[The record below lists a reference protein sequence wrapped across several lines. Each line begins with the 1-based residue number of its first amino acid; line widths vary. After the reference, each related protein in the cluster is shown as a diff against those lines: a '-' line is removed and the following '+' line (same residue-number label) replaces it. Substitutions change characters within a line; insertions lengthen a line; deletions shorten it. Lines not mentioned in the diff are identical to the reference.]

1 MQIIIEEFKDS
12 CFLYAFKKH
21 IVKNV
26 KIVNGNAVI
35 KTDRKTFVKTQT
47 ELEEFYNDVKFVD
60 EDVVDLNKEYVPV
73 VSENT
78 SLNAE
83 IIQAN
88 SLTGRLT
95 NSLEEIFNELAYGDP
110 TDKTY
115 RKAEAMVRA
124 TNAIVSVQLANY
136 KYLSLNK

>member
-35 KTDRKTFVKTQT
+35 KTDRQTFVKTQT
-47 ELEEFYNDVKFVD
+47 ELEQFYEEVKFID
-60 EDVVDLNKEYVPV
+60 ETIVGLNKEYVPV

-110 TDKTY
+110 TDKTF